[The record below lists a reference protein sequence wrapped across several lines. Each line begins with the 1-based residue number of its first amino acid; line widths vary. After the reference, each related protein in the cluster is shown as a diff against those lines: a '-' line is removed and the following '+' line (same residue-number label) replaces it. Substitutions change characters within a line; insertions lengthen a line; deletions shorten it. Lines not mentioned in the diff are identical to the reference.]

1 MLTWLDYYV
10 QGTSESARAVGLSG
24 FGGDNVAA
32 MAMLSALNLE
42 RLTKHRKRQRIDSD
56 EAVAATLASCVHAMT
71 AHALPDRLA
80 QVQQIGHAV
89 GVEED
94 FVRKLYTTRAIRPAV
109 DLLET
114 LRDTKAPDTDDWKT
128 PLLSATWY
136 FDIPDKALKVGGEC
150 QLRAVFTQPTR
161 WGRIAVVCIL
171 TAPGSNKIAGRF
183 AWIWGQD
190 EAVYGLRISG
200 VDPETVRDRLENLLR
215 LLVLYA
221 QVAEKAEFVP
231 LPRTTH
237 RELIGLK
244 PKKRRARLNK
254 SSLFTIRELRSPRN
268 RFGRPVSEASEPTWR
283 LDRAVEVRGHFKWQ
297 PYGPKHSRRKLIW
310 IDPYVRGPKDRTP
323 KPVLEIL
330 PDDTSGT
337 QP

>member
-10 QGTSESARAVGLSG
+10 QGASESTRAVGLSD
-24 FGGDNVAA
+24 FGGDDVAA

-71 AHALPDRLA
+71 AHALPE
-80 QVQQIGHAV
+80 QISHAV
-89 GVEED
+89 GAEES
-94 FVRKLYTTRAIRPAV
+94 FVQNLYTTRAIRPAV

-114 LRDTKAPDTDDWKT
+114 LRDAKAPDTDDWKT
-128 PLLSATWY
+128 PLMSATWY
-136 FDIPDKALKVGGEC
+136 FDIPDKVLKVGGEC

-161 WGRIAVVCIL
+161 WDRIAVVCIL

-231 LPRTTH
+231 LPRTTT
-237 RELIGLK
+237 RELAGLK

-254 SSLFTIRELRSPRN
+254 SSLFTIRELCPPRN
-268 RFGRPVSEASEPTWR
+268 RFGRPVSEVSEPIWR
-283 LDRAVEVRGHFKWQ
+283 LERAVEVRGHFKWQ
-297 PYGPKHSRRKLIW
+297 PYGPKHARRKLIW

-323 KPVLEIL
+323 KPVFEIL
-330 PDDTSGT
+330 PDDTHDT